1 MKRIPL
7 STIFPVH
14 DHPLFGA
21 ETPETRNGFESIL
34 KNWDGPVRPAPVH
47 AMEGF
52 RNNRVK
58 RP

>member
-21 ETPETRNGFESIL
+21 ETPEARNGFKSTL
-34 KNWDGPVRPAPVH
+34 KNWDGPAPVH

-52 RNNRVK
+52 RNYRVK

>member
-14 DHPLFGA
+14 DDPLFGA

-34 KNWDGPVRPAPVH
+34 KNWDGPAPVH